1 MSIIKNAI
9 GLAASVLMLV
19 TGLVYAQDVK
29 TIDTPLNRH
38 LHRWRIFLI

>member
-29 TIDTPLNRH
+29 TTDTPSIDTLTGGAS
-38 LHRWRIFLI
+38 F

>member
-29 TIDTPLNRH
+29 TIDTLSIDT
-38 LHRWRIFLI
+38 LTGGASF

>member
-29 TIDTPLNRH
+29 IIDTPSIDTLTGGAS
-38 LHRWRIFLI
+38 F